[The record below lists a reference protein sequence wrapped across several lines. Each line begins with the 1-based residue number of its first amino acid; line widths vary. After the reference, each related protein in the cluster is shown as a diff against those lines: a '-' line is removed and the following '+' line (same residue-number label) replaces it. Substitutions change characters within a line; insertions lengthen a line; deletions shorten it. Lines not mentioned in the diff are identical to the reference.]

1 MIMHKTAWRVICA
14 SVRGT
19 LHIRND
25 MPNQDAV
32 KRFPGS
38 DSGLPIIVAVSD
50 GHGSRKNFRS
60 CRGAGFAV
68 QIAVKTIKE
77 FIRSQQNTRN
87 FTILKRIAEEQL
99 PRELERRWK
108 SAVNYDLKKHPF
120 SEKESEVLHTNNSIF
135 AYGTTLMTVLVT
147 DTFIIY
153 LQIGDGD
160 ILTVCD
166 NGKIVDK
173 PVPDDDRLFA
183 NETTSLC
190 TKDAWRDFRVRFQ
203 PIPESPPK
211 LIIVATDGYSNS
223 FRDDESFMRV
233 GSDIWQMICS
243 DGLDYVRENLE
254 NWLNETSEA
263 GSGDDITVG
272 LICQGV

>member
-1 MIMHKTAWRVICA
+1 MHKPAWRVTSA
-14 SVRGT
+14 SVRGA
-19 LHIRND
+19 LHIRNK

-32 KRFPGS
+32 KQFPGS
-38 DSGLPIIVAVSD
+38 GSRLPIILAVSD
-50 GHGSRKNFRS
+50 GHGGQKSFRS
-60 CRGAGFAV
+60 CRGARLAV
-68 QIAVKTIKE
+68 HIAISTIKD
-77 FIRSQQNTRN
+77 FVRSQQNTRS
-87 FTILKRIAEEQL
+87 FTIFKRIAEEQI

-108 SAVNYDLKKHPF
+108 SAVNSDLERNPF
-120 SEKESEVLHTNNSIF
+120 SEKESEIIQTNNSIL
-135 AYGTTLMTVLVT
+135 AYGATLMSVLVT
-147 DTFIIY
+147 RRFIIY

-160 ILTVCD
+160 ILTVWGD
-166 NGKIVDK
+166 GKIIDR
-173 PVPDDDRLFA
+173 PVPNDDRLFA

-203 PIPESPPK
+203 PIHKLPPK
-211 LIIVATDGYSNS
+211 LILVATDGYSNS
-223 FRDDESFMRV
+223 FREDESFMKV

-272 LICQGV
+272 LICSGL